1 MTRNNALLKSSQRV
15 NSFTAS
21 MQHFV
26 EQTGWYSVAAT
37 STLDNRGGD
46 YDLSIRCTTS
56 GCLFPYLRT
65 NIPNVTVDRGKQ
77 AGIDLDL
84 SVVGPFT
91 SALVD
96 GFTTFATS
104 TTTHL
109 VTPAIF
115 AKQQFIAT
123 VDTPCG
129 TTESN
134 IFSVEP
140 RATKLRSARH

>member
-1 MTRNNALLKSSQRV
+1 
-15 NSFTAS
+15 